1 MKIFF
6 ISPLLGP
13 FCHKIF
19 EVRVAHRNRN
29 VDSGGDGGNDNMPPQ
44 SSGHDDRNNGDDN
57 GHNGHNGHNG
67 GGREEDSG
75 NSNEV
80 KLYIGNLD
88 YGAFD
93 Y

>member
-1 MKIFF
+1 
-6 ISPLLGP
+6 
-13 FCHKIF
+13 
-19 EVRVAHRNRN
+19 
-29 VDSGGDGGNDNMPPQ
+29 MPPQ

>member
-6 ISPLLGP
+6 HFTLLRSRT
-13 FCHKIF
+13 
-19 EVRVAHRNRN
+19 VVAHPKSEIAMSTL
-29 VDSGGDGGNDNMPPQ
+29 VGDGGNDNMPPQ
-44 SSGHDDRNNGDDN
+44 SSGHDDHNNGDDN

-67 GGREEDSG
+67 GGGEDSG
-75 NSNEV
+75 NANEV